1 MIKNKPLF
9 ERLLADAL
17 QQEFSGWDFSY
28 LDQRWIQSKTWW
40 DYEQN
45 VLAKIKSVTSLLDM
59 GTGGGEFLASL
70 RPLPADTCATEGYA
84 PNVPIAKARL
94 QPLGVRVFEIESD
107 DMDDMLPFADE
118 RFELVINRHE
128 SFSPHEVYR
137 ILKKGGHFV
146 TQQVGGR
153 DNVRLNELLQ
163 APDLE
168 YSFWTLDYALKL
180 LLEAGFEITEHREEF
195 PETIVTD
202 IGAVVYY
209 LKVISWQIPDF
220 SVETYYEQ
228 LIKLHNMIQDDGP
241 LVIRTHRFYIEA
253 CKK

>member
-1 MIKNKPLF
+1 MIKNKTLF
-9 ERLLADAL
+9 QQQLADAL

-28 LDQRWIQSKTWW
+28 LDQRWIESKPSWN
-40 DYEQN
+40 YAQN
-45 VLAKIKSVTSLLDM
+45 VLAKSKSVASLLDM
-59 GTGGGEFLASL
+59 GTGGGEFLSSL
-70 RPLPADTCATEGYA
+70 APLPTYTCATEGYA

-94 QPLGVRVFEIESD
+94 EPLGVRVFETES
-107 DMDDMLPFADE
+107 DDMLPFPDE
-118 RFELVINRHE
+118 RFELVINRHD

-137 ILKKGGHFV
+137 ILKKGGYFV

-153 DNVRLNELLQ
+153 DNIRLNELLQ

-168 YSFWTLDYALKL
+168 YSFCTLDYARNQ
-180 LLEAGFEITEHREEF
+180 LLEAGFEITEQREEF

-209 LKVISWQIPDF
+209 IKVISWQIADF
-220 SVETYYEQ
+220 SVEKYYEQ

-241 LVIRTHRFYIEA
+241 LVIKNHRFYIEA
-253 CKK
+253 RKK